1 VPSEV
6 AEREHF
12 MKLSEKA
19 AHCRVVRQGDE
30 VKLKLRTPRRLY
42 TMRLDASEAEVV
54 LKELKCKV
62 FELNKE
68 KKTRPKTE
76 AAQTRPKS
84 ETTAPTPHE
93 KQE

>member
-1 VPSEV
+1 MPSEV

-12 MKLSEKA
+12 MKLAEKA

-42 TMRLDASEAEVV
+42 TMRLDVSEAEAV

-76 AAQTRPKS
+76 
-84 ETTAPTPHE
+84 TTEPTPHE